1 MRARTHWMILAQAIV
16 IWLLFWLAGLP
27 NYYQQYSPSAVGF
40 ASIILSALIAL
51 ACMMI
56 LVRVPAQR
64 RMRIAFWLSIYY
76 TVPFAALDAWYCG
89 IYLGHGVSYL
99 WQYWYLSA
107 FYLSPWLTLMPVAR
121 LLDQVSRQESSSG
134 TH

>member
-27 NYYQQYSPSAVGF
+27 NYYQQYSPAAVGF

-89 IYLGHGVSYL
+89 IYLGHGAGNL
-99 WQYWYLSA
+99 WQYWYLTA
-107 FYLSPWLTLMPVAR
+107 FYLSPWLSLMPVAR
-121 LLDQVSRQESSSG
+121 LLNQASRHEPSSG